1 MSYNVINMNTNYSW
15 LSKINL
21 IKWNKKSILII
32 GSGGIAE
39 QYCIALSQMKIK
51 DVTILSRSFD
61 NASSLAKN
69 FNFNPMGG
77 GYEENLKMLKKFDL
91 VIIALPIN
99 SLILATKTAL
109 ESGQTNIL
117 VEKPGSLYFDDLLEL
132 NSKILNQKIRIAYNR
147 LVYPNFH
154 LLKEL
159 VSKEGGI
166 LSCNFS
172 FTEWIH
178 TINFKNNDS
187 DIYER
192 WGISNSLHVISMVAE
207 LIGFP
212 KKLHPIQYGKFSW
225 HPSGSIFVGS
235 GMSEQNI
242 PFSYHSN
249 WESGGRWGI
258 EIMTKE
264 NVYRLTPLENLY
276 VCPKGSV
283 EWKKINFELA
293 FSSVKFGISEEIALM
308 LDHDM
313 EKMIPLVSLKK
324 AAKLNKFAEQ
334 IFNY

>member
-1 MSYNVINMNTNYSW
+1 MPYNIIDMNSNYSK
-15 LSKINL
+15 LIKINS

-32 GSGGIAE
+32 GSGNIAE
-39 QYCIALSQMKIK
+39 QYCIALSNMKIN
-51 DVTILSRSFD
+51 DVTILSQNPN
-61 NASSLAKN
+61 NATSLAKK
-69 FNFNPMGG
+69 FNFHSMGG
-77 GYEENLKMLKKFDL
+77 GYENNLSNLKFFDL
-91 VIIALPIN
+91 VIISLPIH
-99 SLILATKTAL
+99 LLLPAAKYAL

-117 VEKPGSLYFDDLLEL
+117 VEKPGSLYRNELLEL
-132 NSKILNQKIRIAYNR
+132 DSFITNQNIRIAYNR

-154 LLKEL
+154 LLKKL
-159 VSKEGGI
+159 IDDDGGI

-178 TINFKNNDS
+178 TINFKNNNS
-187 DIYER
+187 DTYDR
-192 WGISNSLHVISMVAE
+192 WGISNSLHVISLVTE

-212 KKLHPIQYGKFSW
+212 KKLNPIQSGKLDW
-225 HPSGSIFVGS
+225 HNSGSIFVGS
-235 GMSEQNI
+235 GISEQNI

-258 EIMTKE
+258 EIFTEK
-264 NVYRLTPLENLY
+264 NVYRLTPLEDLF

-283 EWKKINFELA
+283 DWKKIPFELS
-293 FSSVKFGISEEIALM
+293 FPSVKLGLSEEIALM

-313 EKMIPLVSLKK
+313 EKNIPLVSLKK